1 MYYLYIPR
9 HGLYLQHFAKAMT
22 MTAQEKK
29 EFSQDCIKAL
39 TQMVKENQTDN
50 TEFYYS
56 TMQHC
61 EATAKDYET
70 VCEPLYQTLTPSKD
84 SFDWQNEFKV
94 RVGKPDLQKGT
105 YKPTGEKRIYDRNTI
120 WNVSLHLCDGVY
132 VGIKAGSMICSH
144 YSKEQIRANQRMH
157 SLRAVAHG
165 DKVIINNEFYIA
177 KVNGRYSNCIEF
189 HKEK

>member
-1 MYYLYIPR
+1 MFNY
-9 HGLYLQHFAKAMT
+9 FAKAMT

-29 EFSQDCIKAL
+29 EFALDCIKAL

-50 TEFYYS
+50 PEFYYS

-70 VCEPLYQTLTPSKD
+70 VCEPLYQTLEVSKD
-84 SFDWQNEFKV
+84 SFDWQTEFKV
-94 RVGKPDLQKGT
+94 RVGKPDLHKGT
-105 YKPTGEKRIYDRNTI
+105 YRPTGEKRIYDRNTI

-132 VGIKAGSMICSH
+132 VGINAGSMICSH

-157 SLRAVAHG
+157 SLRAIAHG